1 MRLAHLEFASASP
14 MQREINEGRDKMRI
28 TKRQLKRI
36 IREEKSKLNAG
47 SNQMRRL
54 RRLVREQMGAP
65 PEEDERAAA
74 SVSALKDWF
83 RDKLADMPDVPGAQ
97 VPALIASMEDMIE
110 TAAAGKLKSKEAQMS
125 RHISKLGGLGEADD
139 EGIGMIAPK

>member
-1 MRLAHLEFASASP
+1 
-14 MQREINEGRDKMRI
+14 MRI

-65 PEEDERAAA
+65 PEEDERAGA
-74 SVSALKDWF
+74 SVTALKEWF
-83 RDKLADMPDVPGAQ
+83 RDKLANMPDVPGQQ
-97 VPALIASMEDMIE
+97 VPALIASMDDMIE
-110 TAAAGKLKSKEAQMS
+110 TASAGKLKSKEAQLSKQIS
-125 RHISKLGGLGEADD
+125 RLGGLGEADD
-139 EGIGMIAPK
+139 VDELDY